1 MANIKHV
8 NSVVDRDF
16 RNRINQLID
25 IVNDIGTS
33 LNDLVVKGVM
43 TTEQYSQLLTAINGL
58 VKIGEV
64 DLDTLSVEL
73 KNEIEKINNKVDKGN
88 VSVADINKNLG
99 KLDQTFLSDELLQQI
114 AGTANINATVA
125 DNSVTTQKLTDKSVT
140 GRKTDFIKVS
150 SNLLNPNKV
159 IFDKSFDAAGN
170 IIDDSGY
177 FISDLIPFDT
187 TKKISFSLGTYRI
200 NVYDASG
207 TLLFR
212 TGATSN
218 TTYDA
223 SMDPNVAY
231 FRISRKFNPESIMLN
246 YGDTLKTFENY
257 YEKIE
262 SDMLP
267 RITLNDIEDVV
278 ITPENEVHFKK
289 SNNLFNKYDLLFDK
303 GLNNSGEV
311 VDDKGWVTTRK
322 MKINGD
328 KVAMTTENRV
338 RWAIYDKDDNLI
350 AVSGKNTGSS
360 VLIELDNFPN
370 AEYFILTV
378 HGSVKDNFMA
388 NYGTTVLPHEDF
400 GYTLVSTNEIPIRIS
415 SDIVPEISNPVDTS
429 TSGYVVN
436 LTNTSQLSNN
446 YSDTYLTNSENKL
459 YETTAKISLDYIEL
473 TTNHVKTE
481 LILTYKDS
489 DMNII
494 TDRVINPTDNSELPM
509 TIENI
514 VSYGYPNVEYLI
526 HDPTRSQF
534 KVAIKQLNFSNGVT
548 VSIKNNHSAPVNA
561 TTRLVGRYYD

>member
-43 TTEQYSQLLTAINGL
+43 TTEQYSQLITAINGL
-58 VKIGEV
+58 VKIGEINK
-64 DLDTLSVEL
+64 DTLSVEL
-73 KNEIEKINNKVDKGN
+73 KNEIEKINNKIDKGN

-159 IFDKSFDAAGN
+159 IFDKSFDTAGN

-200 NVYDASG
+200 NLYDASG

-212 TGATSN
+212 TGVTNN

-223 SMDPNVAY
+223 SKIPNVAY
-231 FRISRKFNPESIMLN
+231 FRISRKLNPKSIMLN

-311 VDDKGWVTTRK
+311 VGDKGWVTTRK
-322 MKINGD
+322 IKINGD
-328 KVAMTTENRV
+328 KVAMTTENTV

-350 AVSGKNTGSS
+350 AVSGKNPGSS

-378 HGSVKDNFMA
+378 RESVKDNFMA

-415 SDIVPEISNPVDTS
+415 SDIVPEISN
-429 TSGYVVN
+429 
-436 LTNTSQLSNN
+436 TSQLSNN
-446 YSDTYLTNSENKL
+446 YSDTYLTNRENKL

-473 TTNHVKTE
+473 TTNQVKTE

-526 HDPTRSQF
+526 YDPTRSQF
-534 KVAIKQLNFSNGVT
+534 KIAIKQLNFSNGVT